1 MAALK
6 SIGFSTPQFT
16 PGNGVAAILNDLI
29 ALNANPV
36 VADTIDFR
44 IPAGFEVSSIELDS
58 TRMDTNGAPTLAYQ
72 AGYAP
77 IQADTQYAANLTYFA
92 PASGITVGRV
102 ANGNRVSLN
111 FKPIKFEEDMLL
123 RLTVNAVAATFAAGE
138 LRAILHGVSRG
149 VK

>member
-6 SIGFSTPQFT
+6 SALFAAPLFM
-16 PGNGVAAILNDLI
+16 PGNGVGMIISDYLAVAANFTV
-29 ALNANPV
+29 N
-36 VADTIDFR
+36 DTIDFK
-44 IPAGFEVSSIELDS
+44 IPAGMELTTIELDS

-77 IQADTQYAANLTYFA
+77 IQAESQYVAALTYFA
-92 PASGITVGRV
+92 PASGITIGRV

-111 FKPIKFEEDMLL
+111 FKPIKFDEDMLL

-138 LRAILHGVSRG
+138 LRAILHGSARG
-149 VK
+149 VR